1 MILDTYG
8 FQILNLMNPISLTFN
23 NNKVHSHNEDI
34 FPNSIAQNVG
44 KQVPDFY

>member
-23 NNKVHSHNEDI
+23 NNKAHSHNEDI
-34 FPNSIAQNVG
+34 FKKLTALH
-44 KQVPDFY
+44 KM